1 MKSSSPAWAAPLAL
15 LGAVS
20 MWGLTPTSTRYLVDA
35 DFSPEHIL
43 LWRFVGGGAL
53 SVAIVLLFRP
63 RLPDRKEMPLALGLG
78 LFGVLGF
85 NVPLAFGINIIEGGI
100 AALLLGMQPGFT
112 ALLAALLL
120 GEALSPRI
128 IAGLAVALAGTSLV
142 AFAGASGF
150 ALTSRYLFGCG
161 LVLTAA
167 LAYASYTVSA
177 KPFLGD
183 RIPAPAVAMIGTTA
197 ALPIVAPFGAS
208 GFGEAMSSLGF
219 EGWLAAI
226 LLAAGA
232 SVFAPILFNVGLS
245 LGRATN
251 AGTYLYLVPIFGALS
266 SVVLLGESL
275 STLAI
280 SGGALVILGVMVATL
295 PVNLLARIVPGIVER
310 RRARAGRDS
319 ASGSHGQSR

>member
-1 MKSSSPAWAAPLAL
+1 
-15 LGAVS
+15 
-20 MWGLTPTSTRYLVDA
+20 MWGLTPTATRFLVDA

-53 SVAIVLLFRP
+53 SVVIVFLFRP
-63 RLPDRKEMPLALGLG
+63 RLPRRKDMPLALGLG

-112 ALLAALLL
+112 ALLASVLL
-120 GEALSPRI
+120 GEALTRRLVL
-128 IAGLAVALAGTSLV
+128 GLAVALAGTSMV

-150 ALTSRYLFGCG
+150 ALTGRYIFGCG
-161 LVLTAA
+161 LVLTAG
-167 LAYASYTVSA
+167 LAYASYTVIA
-177 KPFLGD
+177 KPHLGE

-197 ALPIVAPFGAS
+197 ALPFVAPFGVT
-208 GFGEAMSSLGF
+208 GFGAAMGSLGF
-219 EGWLAAI
+219 DGWLAAI

-251 AGTYLYLVPIFGALS
+251 AGLFIYLVPVFGAIS
-266 SVVLLGESL
+266 SVVLLGERL
-275 STLAI
+275 SALAVL
-280 SGGALVILGVMVATL
+280 GGALVILGVMVATL
-295 PVNLLARIVPGIVER
+295 PFNLLARILPRWIDR
-310 RRARAGRDS
+310 QRTRAGRDS
-319 ASGSHGQSR
+319 ASGSSGRSH